1 MIKANHYQ
9 LAVIGGG
16 SGGFACA
23 LAAARL
29 GVKTV
34 LIEKMNILGGTAT
47 NGGVNCWEMGTGG
60 TGIPFD
66 LYAWMRNNAPDSID
80 IYSYGR
86 HFRYRHRQYWPTEPA
101 KMNFPGGEI
110 LIDPDRR
117 YTDTLQRHPGPGQT
131 KDETFCRETWHGVPF
146 NSDAMATAMKEML
159 MQTGNVDILTRTAID
174 GIEEARDGI
183 LHLIR
188 LTNGHTLAA
197 DFWADAAVGALCE
210 ACGCEILS
218 GREPKSRFNEP
229 SAPEE
234 PSDHVNGVTLTYRI
248 SKTDTSD
255 IETVPEGIPDE
266 CWWAPNFPLMQC
278 VQNPDQSR
286 TCNMLPTMVGQEFR
300 QLGTNAAYTEC
311 KRRVRAHW
319 RFIQTF
325 WPEFREYRISRISL
339 MLGIRDEKRVVCEK
353 MLTENDLLAGLSGQ
367 RDPDIIAVND
377 HAMDRHPGGCR
388 EVDEP
393 YGVPYRCLI
402 PKGWKNM
409 AVCCRSAG
417 FSSIAAFSCRLTRT
431 MMQLGQA
438 AGTAVSIAISSRTS
452 LPDVNTNSL
461 RESLRN
467 QHVQLE
473 WPLTSELTDHLMK

>member
-1 MIKANHYQ
+1 MSKIRHYQ

-29 GVKTV
+29 GIRTV
-34 LIEKMNILGGTAT
+34 IVEQMDSLGGTAT

-66 LYAWMRNNAPDSID
+66 LYAWMRNNAPDSIG

-117 YTDTLQRHPGPGQT
+117 YTDTLRRHPGPGQT

-146 NSDAMATAMKEML
+146 NPDAMATAMNEML
-159 MQTGNVDILTRTAID
+159 RQTGNVDILTRAVFDDIQETDD
-174 GIEEARDGI
+174 GVLRQ
-183 LHLIR
+183 IR
-188 LTNGHTLAA
+188 LRTGETLIA

-218 GREPKSRFNEP
+218 GSESKSRFNEP

-234 PSDHVNGVTLTYRI
+234 PSDHINGVTLTYRI
-248 SKTDTSD
+248 SKADTSD
-255 IETVPEGIPDE
+255 IESVPEGIPEE
-266 CWWAPNFPLMQC
+266 CWWAPNFPLIQC

-286 TCNMLPTMVGQEFR
+286 TCNMLPTMDGREFLR
-300 QLGTNAAYTEC
+300 LGHEKAYTEC
-311 KRRVRAHW
+311 MRRVRAHW
-319 RFIQTF
+319 HFIQTH
-325 WPEFREYRISRISL
+325 WPEFREYRILNISP
-339 MLGIRDEKRVVCEK
+339 MLGIRDEKRIVCER
-353 MLTENDLLAGLSGQ
+353 MLTENDLLAGLSSQ
-367 RDPDIIAVND
+367 MDPDIIAVND

-402 PKGWKNM
+402 PRGWKNL

-417 FSSIAAFSCRLTRT
+417 FSSIAASSCRLTRT

-438 AGTAVSIAISSRTS
+438 VGTAVSIAVSDQCL
-452 LPDVNTNSL
+452 LPDLDTEKLRQSL
-461 RESLRN
+461 HN
-467 QHVQLE
+467 QHVQLQ
-473 WPLTSELTDHLMK
+473 WPISQKLMRHLSK